1 MGYYSELTIYS
12 TKGLDASSAREYVEA
27 LRVLTNMTAIC
38 TTAALYQVGES
49 LYDLFDK
56 VLVIEGGQC
65 AYFGPTDKAARY
77 FKNLGFKQPERW
89 TTADFLTSVFDQH
102 ERQIADGAEDKIPR
116 SAAAFAKSFRES
128 KQSEANLKEVADF
141 ESHLQELIDARHKN
155 QTKHTKTKNFTIP
168 YWEQVL
174 ALTRRQALIMIG
186 DPQSTLGKWG
196 SILFQSL

>member
-1 MGYYSELTIYS
+1 
-12 TKGLDASSAREYVEA
+12 
-27 LRVLTNMTAIC
+27 MTSIC

-49 LYDLFDK
+49 LYELFDK

-102 ERQIADGAEDKIPR
+102 ERQIADGAEEKVPR
-116 SAAAFAKSFRES
+116 SPEAFARSFRDS
-128 KQSEANLKEVADF
+128 KQSQENQKEVEEF
-141 ESHLQELIDARHKN
+141 ESHLQGMIDERHKN
-155 QTKHTKTKNFTIP
+155 QTKHTKKKNYTISYP
-168 YWEQVL
+168 SQVL

-186 DPQSTLGKWG
+186 DPQSLFGKWG